1 MWEGVEGSEGAF
13 PLPFTM
19 VVRRVK
25 KRPLA
30 DALRFG
36 DEGTKME
43 I

>member
-1 MWEGVEGSEGAF
+1 MDLKEFSFSFLDGCPAGE
-13 PLPFTM
+13 
-19 VVRRVK
+19 